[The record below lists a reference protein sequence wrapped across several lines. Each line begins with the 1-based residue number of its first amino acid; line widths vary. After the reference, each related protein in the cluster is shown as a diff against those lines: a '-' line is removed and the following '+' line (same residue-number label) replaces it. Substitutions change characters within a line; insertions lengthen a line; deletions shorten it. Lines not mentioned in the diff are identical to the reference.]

1 MPVRVH
7 TWWAMRCAIV
17 SVTHEIYKSFNY
29 NPPADMREIFL
40 GISKGFVKVWHE
52 GLMLKL
58 KSNGIDGDLL
68 KFLINYLKDRK
79 QSRIILNG
87 QAFFWKNILAG
98 FTEGSVLSPILF
110 LININDFALLLSL
123 TII

>member
-7 TWWAMRCAIV
+7 TWWAMRCTIV

-40 GISKGFVKVWHE
+40 GISKAFVKVWHE
-52 GLMLKL
+52 GLMFKL

-79 QSRIILNG
+79 QRIVLNG

-98 FTEGSVLSPILF
+98 FTQGSVLSP
-110 LININDFALLLSL
+110 ININDFALLLSL

>member
-1 MPVRVH
+1 
-7 TWWAMRCAIV
+7 
-17 SVTHEIYKSFNY
+17 
-29 NPPADMREIFL
+29 MREIFL
-40 GISKGFVKVWHE
+40 DISKAFDKVWHE

-68 KFLINYLKDRK
+68 KFLINYLKDQK

-110 LININDFALLLSL
+110 LISINDFALLLSL